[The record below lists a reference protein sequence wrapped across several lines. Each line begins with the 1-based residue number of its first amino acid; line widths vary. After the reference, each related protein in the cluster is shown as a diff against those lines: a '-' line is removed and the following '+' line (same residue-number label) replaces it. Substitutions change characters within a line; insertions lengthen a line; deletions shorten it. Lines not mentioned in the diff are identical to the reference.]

1 MSRKVNVRCVNY
13 GAFDNVRCG
22 SFDSAF
28 PGNSRIPSFTQK
40 KGGENITGAV
50 RQPGRKKDAREEE
63 IKVIFS
69 ENNSTLLINQ
79 DLEGYDMTRMLTVD
93 AVVIKGGKILL
104 VRRKNNPFKG
114 CYALPGG
121 YVEKSES
128 VKDALIRETMEETGL
143 TINPKKFIGFYDG
156 PERDHRGNVSIAFLC
171 EIKTGRPEAGS
182 DSSEVNFFA
191 MNKLP
196 PKLAFDHEKIIAD
209 AIKMSG
215 KKKVLAGGVFNIVHP
230 GHVHFLKKAKEL
242 GDELVVVVAH
252 DKTVLKNKKNLMFP
266 ASVRAQTV
274 RNIRD
279 VSKVVIGDDTDMMKV
294 VKRERPDI
302 IAIGYDQ
309 DDKLIKKMLSET
321 GIECELVKIGRL
333 KGYSTKKI
341 TGG

>member
-1 MSRKVNVRCVNY
+1 
-13 GAFDNVRCG
+13 
-22 SFDSAF
+22 
-28 PGNSRIPSFTQK
+28 
-40 KGGENITGAV
+40 
-50 RQPGRKKDAREEE
+50 
-63 IKVIFS
+63 
-69 ENNSTLLINQ
+69 
-79 DLEGYDMTRMLTVD
+79 MTRMLTVD

-182 DSSEVNFFA
+182 DSSEVNFFD

-279 VSKVVIGDDTDMMKV
+279 VSKVVIGDDNDMMKV

-309 DDKLIKKMLSET
+309 DDKLIKKMLPET